1 MKVLIQWLFFLSL
14 LLPITA
20 FPKVVIL
27 SNYPLPKNNLERTI
41 NEENYQ
47 TIVEILKSLD
57 EVKNVTVEEK
67 DGQIT
72 IKVERYPILKS
83 VKVKGNVAVWKD
95 EILNYLTI
103 YEGAPLKEIDPKS
116 LEDKLKELYREKGYI
131 EAKTKVN
138 IQIDEFGFASIE
150 IEVKEGDV
158 FFHRRRS
165 LQGLKPRPKL
175 FG

>member
-1 MKVLIQWLFFLSL
+1 VGGLKFKNVKFKLMKVLIQWLFFLSL

-20 FPKVVIL
+20 FSEVVIL
-27 SNYPLPKNNLERTI
+27 SNHPLPKNNFGSLVS
-41 NEENYQ
+41 EENYQ

-103 YEGAPLKEIDPKS
+103 YEGAPIKETDPKS
-116 LEDKLKELYREKGYI
+116 LEDNSKSYTERRDILR
-131 EAKTKVN
+131 
-138 IQIDEFGFASIE
+138 Q
-150 IEVKEGDV
+150 
-158 FFHRRRS
+158 RRR
-165 LQGLKPRPKL
+165 
-175 FG
+175 